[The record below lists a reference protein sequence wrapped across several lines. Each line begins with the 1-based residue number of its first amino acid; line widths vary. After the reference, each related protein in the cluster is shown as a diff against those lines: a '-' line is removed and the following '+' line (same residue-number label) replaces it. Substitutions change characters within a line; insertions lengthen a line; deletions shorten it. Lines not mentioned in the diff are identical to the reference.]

1 MMSHWALSGQI
12 RPWGFAVFHL
22 SNILKSIQ
30 GPKTAFLLLFFFFLK
45 RLSLCKIGKQFSHGF
60 DGTGG
65 VTRRGLPTYRE
76 CNLFSGGT
84 ARTLREH
91 TGVCTRDVHIERPHG
106 CNLVN

>member
-12 RPWGFAVFHL
+12 RPWGFAVFYL

-30 GPKTAFLLLFFFFLK
+30 GPKTAFCSCFFLLK
-45 RLSLCKIGKQFSHGF
+45 TPLLGKQFPLGF
-60 DGTGG
+60 DGIGE
-65 VTRRGLPTYRE
+65 VNRRGLPTYRE

-91 TGVCTRDVHIERPHG
+91 TRVCTRYVHIERHHG